1 MCFCCCM
8 TRKSIII
15 YLMVINIIAF
25 IYGIVAISEFGSS
38 TEIYKYLINT
48 LDRLENSSSRRL
60 YPYPYTY
67 SYNDYNYAKLI
78 LDQATMNEIDK
89 LTKDD
94 VSHFGLIRSLK
105 GIENGL
111 GVVIFVF
118 TILFLAAEIVY
129 LIFAWG
135 TKEFQIMPTTTFN
148 ILNGVKIGV
157 YTFSIIF
164 IFLSLLYGILLF
176 AAFIQ
181 WITYLGII
189 DSCSLGMLVGYIYGY
204 YSFWI
209 FITLACGFGKE
220 RSLFVEV
227 GSEAKPGPKAEYDV
241 NGNPIVKAV
250 IVNPQVI
257 VQPVGVPY
265 QQVQVIGQ
273 QSQPV
278 VYQQNQPMTQT
289 NDKMIDMNSG
299 SGRGF
304 SQNPQNN
311 Q

>member
-15 YLMVINIIAF
+15 YLMVINVIAF
-25 IYGIVAISEFGSS
+25 IYGIVAISEFDSS

-48 LDRLENSSSRRL
+48 LDNLENSSTRRL
-60 YPYPYTY
+60 YPYTY
-67 SYNDYNYAKLI
+67 NYNDYNYAKLI
-78 LDQATMNEIDK
+78 LDEATITEINK

-94 VSHFGLIRSLK
+94 VDKFGLIRSLK

-129 LIFAWG
+129 LVFAWG
-135 TKEFQIMPTTTFN
+135 TKEFQIMSTTTFN

-181 WITYLGII
+181 WMMFLGIM
-189 DSCSLGMLVGYIYGY
+189 DSCSLGMLVGYVYGY

-220 RSLFVEV
+220 RSLFLEV
-227 GSEAKPGPKAEYDV
+227 GSEEKPGPKAEYDV

-250 IVNPQVI
+250 VVNPQVI
-257 VQPVGVPY
+257 VQPGGIPY
-265 QQVQVIGQ
+265 QQVQVVGQ
-273 QSQPV
+273 PLQPI
-278 VYQQNQPMTQT
+278 YQQNQPMAQTQ
-289 NDKMIDMNSG
+289 DKMADMNSG
-299 SGRGF
+299 TGRRF